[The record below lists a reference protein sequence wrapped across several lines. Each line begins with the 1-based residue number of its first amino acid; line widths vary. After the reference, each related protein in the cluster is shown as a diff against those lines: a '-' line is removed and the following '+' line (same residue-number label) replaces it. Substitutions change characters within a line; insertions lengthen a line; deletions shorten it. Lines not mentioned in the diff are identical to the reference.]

1 MAAVDTLTR
10 RRAVGLLLICVV
22 LWSTSGLFIKI
33 STLNPIA
40 LAGARS
46 AITALVLLAYIRR
59 PHFTWS
65 REQIGGAI
73 CMAAT
78 FFLFISA
85 TRLTSAANAILL
97 QYTAPIWVALFGG
110 WYLGERTQRYDWW
123 IMGVIV
129 LGMLLF
135 FGERL
140 TPAGMAGNIMAIAS
154 GLTMAWM
161 TLFLRKQRDGSAA
174 ETVLMGN
181 SLTALIG
188 LPFFFV
194 ALGNGAVTQA
204 DLLILLYL
212 GVLQLGVPFILYTMA
227 IRQLDALETILIATL
242 EPILNPI
249 WVFMVIGE
257 RPGPAALLGGLIV
270 IGAVT
275 VRALIAGGYL
285 RLRRGPMTQLPTAG
299 EESTVG

>member
-1 MAAVDTLTR
+1 MAAIDSFTR
-10 RRAVGLLLICVV
+10 RRAVGLLLVCVV

-65 REQIGGAI
+65 REQIAGAV

-97 QYTAPIWVALFGG
+97 QYTAPLWVALFGG
-110 WYLGERTQRYDWW
+110 WYLGERTHRYDWW
-123 IMGVIV
+123 TMGAIV
-129 LGMLLF
+129 VGMLLF
-135 FGERL
+135 FGEKL
-140 TPAGMAGNIMAIAS
+140 TPQGMAGNIMAIVS
-154 GLTMAWM
+154 GMTMAWM

-174 ETVLMGN
+174 ETVLLGN

-194 ALGNGAVTQA
+194 AVSNGVMHPSAW
-204 DLLILLYL
+204 LLLLYL
-212 GVLQLGVPFILYTMA
+212 GVLQLGVPFILYTIA
-227 IRQLDALETILIATL
+227 IRQLAALETILIATL

-249 WVFMVIGE
+249 WVFIVIGE
-257 RPGPAALLGGLIV
+257 RPGPAALAGGLVV

-285 RLRRGPMTQLPTAG
+285 RLRGAPEAPLHAAS
-299 EESTVG
+299 EESTAG